1 MKAKGSVFSP
11 IIAGCM
17 NWGDWGVNL
26 TVNQVCR
33 LIDGCLD
40 IGVSTF
46 DHADIYGH
54 YTTESLFGNAIQK
67 KTSLRD
73 KIKLVTKCGIKLVTP
88 NRPTNKIISYDTSK
102 EYILSSVEQSLQ
114 NLKTEYIDLLLI
126 HRPSPLM
133 NPQEI
138 AEAFTKLK
146 DSGKVLS
153 FGVSNF
159 TTTQFEMLDSFI
171 DLITNQVEVSP
182 LCLSP
187 FVDGVLD
194 QCMLKKIKPM
204 AYSVMAGGKLFSNH
218 LDDRGTRVN
227 KVLREL
233 SEKYNA
239 TLGQILISWIIKHPS
254 GIIPI
259 VGSTKIDR
267 IRLAVDA
274 LKITITDEEWFMI
287 WEASEG
293 KPVP

>member
-1 MKAKGSVFSP
+1 MKAQGSIFSP

-17 NWGDWGVNL
+17 NWGEWGVDL
-26 TVNQVCR
+26 SVDQVCR
-33 LIDGCLD
+33 LIEDCLD

-67 KTSLRD
+67 KTSLRG
-73 KIKLVTKCGIKLVTP
+73 KMKLITKCGIKLVTP
-88 NRPTNKIISYDTSK
+88 NRPSNKIISYDTSK
-102 EYILSSVEQSLQ
+102 EYIISSVEKSLQ

-138 AEAFTKLK
+138 AEAFTELK

-159 TTTQFEMLDSFI
+159 TITQFEVLNSFI

-182 LCLSP
+182 LCLNP
-187 FVDGVLD
+187 FVDGVLG
-194 QCMLKKIKPM
+194 QCILKKIKPM
-204 AYSVMAGGKLFSNH
+204 AYSVMAGGKLFSND
-218 LDDRGTRVN
+218 LDDREVRVK
-227 KVLREL
+227 KVLTGL
-233 SEKYNA
+233 SEKYKA
-239 TLGQILISWIIKHPS
+239 RPDQILISWIIKHPS

>member
-1 MKAKGSVFSP
+1 
-11 IIAGCM
+11 M
-17 NWGDWGVNL
+17 NWGEWGVDL
-26 TVNQVCR
+26 SVDQVCR
-33 LIDGCLD
+33 LIEDCLD

-67 KTSLRD
+67 KTSLRG
-73 KIKLVTKCGIKLVTP
+73 KMKLITKCGIKLVTP
-88 NRPTNKIISYDTSK
+88 NRPSNKIISYDTSK
-102 EYILSSVEQSLQ
+102 EYIISSVEKSLQ

-138 AEAFTKLK
+138 AEAFTELK

-159 TTTQFEMLDSFI
+159 TITQFEVLNSFI

-182 LCLSP
+182 LCLNP
-187 FVDGVLD
+187 FVDGVLG
-194 QCMLKKIKPM
+194 QCILKKIKPM
-204 AYSVMAGGKLFSNH
+204 AYSVMAGGKLFSND
-218 LDDRGTRVN
+218 LDDREVRVK
-227 KVLREL
+227 KVLTGL
-233 SEKYNA
+233 SEKYKA
-239 TLGQILISWIIKHPS
+239 RPDQILISWIIKHPS